1 MADTTTE
8 TTPPSVAETTPTE
21 PTPQPDVV
29 VKKRIIRKKRRP
41 ARVQVEADKAK
52 EIQAQFQPQSGT
64 TYNIY
69 YNKWAGGDRE
79 DSSQQ
84 AAKTRCD
91 LARDSGYTKA
101 DAQPGAHICLHF
113 ARGLCHRGQ
122 DCEYLHRRPTIHDI
136 TPPQM
141 DVFGREKF
149 NDYRDDMG
157 GVGSFLRQNRTIY
170 VGKIHVSDDIEE
182 VVSRHFAEWGEIDRI
197 RVLTSRG
204 VAFVTYKT
212 EAMAQFAKEA
222 MAHQSLDHNEIL
234 NVRWAT
240 QDPNPLAQ
248 KREARRIEEQAA
260 EAIRRALPAEFI
272 AQIEGKDAHAKRQ
285 KTSYD
290 LEGYDEPDQVRFA
303 VGLRGTG
310 DGQHEQLAL
319 PEPQDQHPPE
329 EIPQAQ
335 VAQGGIFSSSTLA
348 ALGAARASVSAKPQ
362 QVASLQSLVAYDSDD
377 E

>member
-1 MADTTTE
+1 MADTTPPSTTE
-8 TTPPSVAETTPTE
+8 TTPADPS
-21 PTPQPDVV
+21 PQPDAV

-79 DSSQQ
+79 DSSQ
-84 AAKTRCD
+84 AAAQTRCN

-170 VGKIHVSDDIEE
+170 VGKIHVRE
-182 VVSRHFAEWGEIDRI
+182 VVARHFAEWGEIDRI

-285 KTSYD
+285 KTNYD

-303 VGLRGTG
+303 VGLRKTEHS
-310 DGQHEQLAL
+310 QQEQLAL
-319 PEPQDQHPPE
+319 PAAEDHRQQEEPSQ
-329 EIPQAQ
+329 PQIE
-335 VAQGGIFSSSTLA
+335 QGGIFSSSTLA

-362 QVASLQSLVAYDSDD
+362 QAAPAGPLVAYDSDD